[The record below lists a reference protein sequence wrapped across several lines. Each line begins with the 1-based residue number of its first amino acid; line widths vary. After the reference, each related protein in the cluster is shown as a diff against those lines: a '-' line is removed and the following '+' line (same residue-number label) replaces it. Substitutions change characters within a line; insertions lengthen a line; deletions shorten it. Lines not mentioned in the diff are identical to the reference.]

1 MIIVRFFLLSKIEN
15 KKKLSSSLKNQT
27 NSQCPNSNNNSQKHF
42 QSFHHSKLP
51 QIMLKCHFSLLANHP
66 LRKELLNFADIF
78 KDHFATFDIIAV
90 SFSKYRPHK
99 RNMRVPSQ
107 RLKINMLML
116 ILGKQK
122 DHLIDLSNQRLLK
135 SAFCSF

>member
-1 MIIVRFFLLSKIEN
+1 MNNRKKDFF

-27 NSQCPNSNNNSQKHF
+27 NSQCPNSNHNSQKHF
-42 QSFHHSKLP
+42 QSFNHSKLP
-51 QIMLKCHFSLLANHP
+51 QITLKYLFSLLANHS
-66 LRKELLNFADIF
+66 LRKELLNFTDIF